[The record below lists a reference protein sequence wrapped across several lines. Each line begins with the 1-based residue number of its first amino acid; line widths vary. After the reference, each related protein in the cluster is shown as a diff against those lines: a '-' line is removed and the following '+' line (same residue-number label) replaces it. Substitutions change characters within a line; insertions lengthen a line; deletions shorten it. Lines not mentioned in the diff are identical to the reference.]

1 MSILNTLRPTTFQR
15 QVLAHIAAA
24 QSPKIAAENISKN
37 QNLVAAREIL
47 AKLGLITFSDR
58 AATITDTGL
67 RLAVEENITDESGE
81 LTDVGQQLIGQI
93 QQPQTDPM
101 GDEQSMDPMGGEG
114 IPMESFA
121 LIRTLL

>member
-24 QSPKIAAENISKN
+24 SSPKVAAENISKN
-37 QNLVAAREIL
+37 RNLVTARDIL

-67 RLAVEENITDESGE
+67 RLAVEENITDEAGE

-93 QQPQTDPM
+93 QQSPM
-101 GDEQSMDPMGGEG
+101 DSMDPPGVEQ
-114 IPMESFA
+114 PMESFV
-121 LIRTLL
+121 LLRTLL